1 VALPVSTTTPPAGR
15 IRRNAARRVIERFMR
30 TLKEQCLWLH
40 RFTDLAHAER
50 EIGAFIERYNGEW
63 LVERHGHCTPRE
75 VRAKMR
81 AAA

>member
-1 VALPVSTTTPPAGR
+1 VLSIQHSSSFVGEPRCNG
-15 IRRNAARRVIERFMR
+15 VIERFMR

-40 RFTDLAHAER
+40 RFTKFVHAER
-50 EIGAFIERYNGEW
+50 EIVDFIERYSREW